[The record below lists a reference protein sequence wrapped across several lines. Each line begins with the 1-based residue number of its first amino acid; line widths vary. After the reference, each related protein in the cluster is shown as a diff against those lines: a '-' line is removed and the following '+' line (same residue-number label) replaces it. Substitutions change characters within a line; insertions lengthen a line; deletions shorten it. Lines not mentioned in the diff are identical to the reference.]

1 MIGWHL
7 ELGSG
12 AGTLSLYQYEYPE
25 KRVKVDSEGNKTGVP
40 GKVHQLQQQQVENI
54 INQVLWRFISSSIFP
69 VLTKLEAWN
78 FMSIPRK

>member
-54 INQVLWRFISSSIFP
+54 INQVLWCYEGLFLLQY
-69 VLTKLEAWN
+69 LTKLEAWN
-78 FMSIPRK
+78 FISIPRK